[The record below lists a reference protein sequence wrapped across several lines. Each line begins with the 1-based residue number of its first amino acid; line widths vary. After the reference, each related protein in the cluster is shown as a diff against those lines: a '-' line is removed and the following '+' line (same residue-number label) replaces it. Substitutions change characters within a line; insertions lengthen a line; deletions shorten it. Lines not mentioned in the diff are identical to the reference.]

1 MHCIRAV
8 SYTHLDVYK
17 RQVKEDPGT
26 DKMREIADAIAE
38 GANAF
43 LASEY
48 RILVVFVAVLFF
60 VIGFGTRNWITAGC
74 FLVGSGFST
83 MAGYLGMNAAIRANS
98 RTANA
103 ARDVYKRHLKLLP
116 LYHLHRQIADG
127 RGLRGSRVNGLYCGL
142 RRQAV

>member
-1 MHCIRAV
+1 MEQMLFLVPVVGLLGLLFAV
-8 SYTHLDVYK
+8 IL
-17 RQVKEDPGT
+17 RQQVVKEDPGT

-83 MAGYLGMNAAIRANS
+83 MAGYLGMNAAIRAIF
-98 RTANA
+98 
-103 ARDVYKRHLKLLP
+103 Y
-116 LYHLHRQIADG
+116 
-127 RGLRGSRVNGLYCGL
+127 
-142 RRQAV
+142 

>member
-1 MHCIRAV
+1 MEQMLFLVPVVGLLGLLFAV
-8 SYTHLDVYK
+8 IL
-17 RQVKEDPGT
+17 RQQVVKEDPGT

-83 MAGYLGMNAAIRANS
+83 MAAP
-98 RTANA
+98 TA
-103 ARDVYKRHLKLLP
+103 VPLMLP
-116 LYHLHRQIADG
+116 VRPACTAHWPLHSPAEA
-127 RGLRGSRVNGLYCGL
+127 LWEWPW
-142 RRQAV
+142 